1 MPKLLI
7 ASSLKSKKDKKG
19 ATSVINMR
27 KLIEERIAKDA
38 EDVKYTVIT
47 INVKPKL
54 SNILAFLNK
63 SPLKVAEMVLT
74 EELGTAE
81 AETWTCHPDKKK
93 GKWEVETIKIEASKK
108 AKKEE
113 PAAEASTKPKKKKK
127 KAK

>member
-19 ATSVINMR
+19 ATSTINMR

-38 EDVKYTVIT
+38 EDVKYTVVT
-47 INVKPKL
+47 LNVKMKL
-54 SNILAFLNK
+54 SNVLALLNK
-63 SPLKVAEMVLT
+63 PPLKVAEMVVK

-93 GKWEVETIKIEASKK
+93 GKWEVETIKLDV
-108 AKKEE
+108 AKKEA
-113 PAAEASTKPKKKKK
+113 PAADGDKPKKKKK
-127 KAK
+127 KKKA